1 MTVCSKIPNIPS
13 SEEFFK
19 CDSRGYRENF
29 WRAKIYAVQGL
40 FSTAQGE
47 RNFVQNEGRNSLSQ
61 EHTSNI
67 SEPLLIFFKKFFLPP
82 LEAQGVRNVKF

>member
-1 MTVCSKIPNIPS
+1 MTLGATEKIFGGRKYILHRV
-13 SEEFFK
+13 F
-19 CDSRGYRENF
+19 
-29 WRAKIYAVQGL
+29 

-47 RNFVQNEGRNSLSQ
+47 RNFAQNEGRNSLSQ